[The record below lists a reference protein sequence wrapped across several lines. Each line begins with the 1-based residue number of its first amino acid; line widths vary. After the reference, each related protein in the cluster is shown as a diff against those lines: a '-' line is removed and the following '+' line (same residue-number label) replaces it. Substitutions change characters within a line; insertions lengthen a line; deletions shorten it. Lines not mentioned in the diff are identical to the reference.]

1 MSYELVCTFT
11 DAGLSAALDAS
22 FAGLRLELTH
32 IAIGD
37 AGGAGYVPSRVQDG
51 LVGERMRVAIEG
63 GRKIDATTLQVT
75 APFALTTALATA
87 FPAGLPV
94 REVGIFAGATL
105 VAVWSQAAAPLFVL
119 SPSFEVAVSFAI
131 ALDQFPTDSI
141 TVTLQPP
148 IVPDYAAEF
157 VRLGIAHVDA
167 MRRDIETRLRLEDQ
181 TRLMVALAT
190 AVTDANTHQIRS
202 LS

>member
-1 MSYELVCTFT
+1 MSYDLVCTFT

-22 FAGLRLELTH
+22 LAGLRLELTH

-37 AGGAGYVPSRVQDG
+37 AGGAGYVPSRAQAG

-75 APFALTTALATA
+75 APFALTAALATA

-94 REVGIFAGATL
+94 REVGIWAGATL
-105 VAVWSQAAAPLFVL
+105 VAVWSQTAAPLFVL
-119 SPSFEVAVSFAI
+119 SPSFEVGVSFAL
-131 ALDQFPTDSI
+131 ALDQFPADSI

-148 IVPDYAAEF
+148 IVPDYSLEF
-157 VRLGIAHVDA
+157 AKLAIAHIDGQ
-167 MRRDIETRLRLEDQ
+167 RRDLESLRRLDDQ
-181 TRLMVALAT
+181 LCLIITVAIASIS
-190 AVTDANTHQIRS
+190 ANIRHLRS
-202 LS
+202 LR